1 MFGRQLGTDSSTNG
15 SSGSTEIKRP
25 VSTVHLD
32 EGIVHGHIHNCNNI
46 TYVHGHI
53 HHNVQLYPNVQ
64 PSSST
69 GPLNNQSE
77 GFVQGTSTGTNTN
90 TVASM
95 FPGGSNGGSTNLFPP
110 PQQQP
115 QSQPQPQQ
123 KFRETQHFEFIDYN
137 NASNNRIF
145 ATGLLNSSDSLLFE
159 LPPRFT
165 PNNDKVPIREP
176 EPYNIPLY
184 DTVPI
189 NKKQK
194 RSIGN
199 GNNIA
204 YSNGNTVTATAAA
217 AADLTNLDDCYCNPK
232 FLEICCELPHDNI
245 SPPNNISNANTKPIH
260 NHNHT
265 LRGTTARS
273 NSAPIVLSPTL
284 SGLETS
290 LLPSINFVLDP
301 QAVTDITGTDKVGVV
316 STGLNIID
324 CDFSCELEDGVVC
337 NDDDNNNCNNNN
349 SSSISTSKE
358 GSIAANSSSQTGY
371 ENEDE
376 DEDEDEDVFDKF
388 CKICQRLGKSQTDGE
403 SCNHVGNLPHLRLGT
418 PLEGVAVS
426 KKRKKKRKKHE
437 EKGQNGV
444 NSRISNRELDMKV
457 LQDLCNI
464 SSLYEIPF
472 ANHMSHHHYLGAP
485 TSVSDSSANVSTTS
499 AAVETTSNPLKDFSD
514 DKSQGHRCTSSHIHN
529 HNHHHHH
536 HIVELHNHYPAN
548 PGDKR
553 LTNVISRHSTPSN
566 PVLVDRQVSYE
577 RHSRRDVKP
586 EPGSEVNILNF
597 NWNFKNMILDDG
609 TTLHSSITNSRDPTP
624 KIDETARA
632 QTSLPSSSSST
643 SSSLHVQPFA
653 RVSTPDIGIA
663 CEWDDCNQ
671 TDFSS
676 LIDLQKHL
684 YRDHIAES
692 QTNCSTID
700 NYGLQQQ
707 EQQQQQQIQGCRW
720 KGCDF
725 KGTDICHLVNHIN
738 NEHGINFDM
747 KFVDLDGNSNTG
759 TTTSTNETKTK
770 TNNPQEQEQQPKFEC
785 LWGPC
790 HEKFPAAEHLNKHL
804 ETKHLTRG
812 KSHYVC
818 HWDNCNKTFTQRQK
832 LVRHLRVHSRFKPFR
847 CEFCN
852 RCFSSNETLKQ
863 HLRIHSGEKP
873 YECPYCKKRF
883 TVSSTLKVHIRT
895 HTGEKPLECKICH
908 KRFSESSNLNKHMR
922 VHFKQFK
929 CEWCLEKFGT
939 LKKLE
944 VHQRSCC
951 GGVGVGVDASAG
963 TSMAVSSDAN
973 KAAAATST
981 VVNI

>member
-1 MFGRQLGTDSSTNG
+1 MAGEESSVFGRQLSISSSTDG
-15 SSGSTEIKRP
+15 SHASTEIKRP
-25 VSTVHLD
+25 VSAVHLD

-53 HHNVQLYPNVQ
+53 HHNVQLYPNIR
-64 PSSST
+64 PSSVD
-69 GPLNNQSE
+69 PLNQSE
-77 GFVQGTSTGTNTN
+77 EFVQGTNT
-90 TVASM
+90 AAPM
-95 FPGGSNGGSTNLFPP
+95 FSGDPNSGRTNLFSP
-110 PQQQP
+110 QQP
-115 QSQPQPQQ
+115 QPQPQPQQ

-165 PNNDKVPIREP
+165 PNNDKVPIKEP

-189 NKKQK
+189 NKKLK
-194 RSIGN
+194 RSTSKGN
-199 GNNIA
+199 SIA
-204 YSNGNTVTATAAA
+204 YSNLNTTAPAAT
-217 AADLTNLDDCYCNPK
+217 DLTASDDCYCNPK
-232 FLEICCELPHDNI
+232 FLEICCELPHDNV
-245 SPPNNISNANTKPIH
+245 SPLNDNGSNAS
-260 NHNHT
+260 HT
-265 LRGTTARS
+265 LRETTARS
-273 NSAPIVLSPTL
+273 YSAPIVLSPTL
-284 SGLETS
+284 SGIETS
-290 LLPSINFVLDP
+290 LPPSINFVLDP
-301 QAVTDITGTDKVGVV
+301 QAVTDISGTDRVGVD

-324 CDFSCELEDGVVC
+324 CDFNCELENGVSC
-337 NDDDNNNCNNNN
+337 SDDNCNNSNN
-349 SSSISTSKE
+349 NNNNGISVGKEASITV
-358 GSIAANSSSQTGY
+358 NSSSQTETGEIKY
-371 ENEDE
+371 EN
-376 DEDEDEDVFDKF
+376 EDVFDKF

-403 SCNHVGNLPHLRLGT
+403 SCNHVGNLPHSTLGT
-418 PLEGVAVS
+418 PLEGATVS
-426 KKRKKKRKKHE
+426 KISKGKKKKRNLE
-437 EKGQNGV
+437 EKRQNGV
-444 NSRISNRELDMKV
+444 NGYISSRELDMKV

-472 ANHMSHHHYLGAP
+472 ANHMSHHHHLGTPNPVA
-485 TSVSDSSANVSTTS
+485 DSNVNESATTTS
-499 AAVETTSNPLKDFSD
+499 AEAETTINPLKDFTD
-514 DKSQGHRCTSSHIHN
+514 TKSQGHRCTPGHIHN
-529 HNHHHHH
+529 LNSNHHH
-536 HIVELHNHYPAN
+536 HIVELHNHYPAK

-553 LTNVISRHSTPSN
+553 LTNVVSRLSTPSN
-566 PVLVDRQVSYE
+566 PALVDRHVSYE

-586 EPGSEVNILNF
+586 KTGSEVNILNF

-609 TTLHSSITNSRDPTP
+609 TTLHSSITNSGNPNS
-624 KIDETARA
+624 KIDETGETQA
-632 QTSLPSSSSST
+632 SLLSTST
-643 SSSLHVQPFA
+643 SSSSNASSLHIQPFA

-663 CEWDDCNQ
+663 CEWEDCNQ

-692 QTNCSTID
+692 QTGHSSID
-700 NYGLQQQ
+700 NYGLRQQ
-707 EQQQQQQIQGCRW
+707 EQQLQGCRW

-747 KFVDLDGNSNTG
+747 KFVDLDGGSNTG
-759 TTTSTNETKTK
+759 PIATTATTTSTTETQTD
-770 TNNPQEQEQQPKFEC
+770 NPQEQEQDFDNQPKFEC

-790 HEKFPAAEHLNKHL
+790 YEKFSTAEHLNRHL
-804 ETKHLTRG
+804 ETAHLTRG

-929 CEWCLEKFGT
+929 CEWCLERFGT

-944 VHQRSCC
+944 VHQRSCG
-951 GGVGVGVDASAG
+951 GGVGIAASAG
-963 TSMAVSSDAN
+963 TSMAVSSDA
-973 KAAAATST
+973 ATST
-981 VVNI
+981 VSNM